1 MAISAWI
8 DALTTL
14 HPTLQM
20 ATAISAILF
29 FRLALSPRKR
39 RPRNRSQ
46 RRRASQP
53 PVGPYLAQGRAHS
66 GDRWQIGASFRLLQE
81 LAQAPSP
88 ARRFWL
94 LRRCDHFVFEE
105 AVLSAFEAQGFT
117 IQRTARYTG
126 DGGFDGQVWIDGR
139 RHLIQS
145 KRYSRHISKA
155 HLRAFDRLC
164 EEKGCEGLFVHTGRT
179 GRGARASETAR
190 VTIISGQRLLDLL
203 AGHPYQ
209 HRASRLP
216 EQRQAASA

>member
-1 MAISAWI
+1 MAMPAWI
-8 DALTTL
+8 DAFFNL
-14 HPTLQM
+14 HPMLQG
-20 ATAISAILF
+20 AIAIALILV
-29 FRLALSPRKR
+29 FRVLLSPGKRRQQKR
-39 RPRNRSQ
+39 RPRRRS
-46 RRRASQP
+46 
-53 PVGPYLAQGRAHS
+53 PVGPRLAQGSHNS
-66 GDRWQIGASFRLLQE
+66 GSRWQIGASYRLLQE
-81 LAQAPSP
+81 LAEAPSP

-105 AVLSAFEAQGFT
+105 AVLSAFESQGFT
-117 IQRTARYTG
+117 IQRNARYTG

-164 EEKGCEGLFVHTGRT
+164 EEQNCEGLFVHTGRT

-190 VTIISGQRLLDLL
+190 VSIISGQRLLDLL

-209 HRASRLP
+209 HRAPRQSA
-216 EQRQAASA
+216 QRQAASA